1 MDHEEREFYGVGLL
15 ITHYSLQ
22 GYRDTSRDTNFGWR
36 AGELSIEKCSEK
48 EMVSRTARTFIV
60 RGGNVRV
67 LEQAALVSLFYG
79 ELAGGWNQRELVRL
93 EKVVML
99 ILRNGEKCLAR
110 NQ

>member
-1 MDHEEREFYGVGLL
+1 MEWDYSLL
-15 ITHYSLQ
+15 ITHYKGTGTPAETLTLDGGQ
-22 GYRDTSRDTNFGWR
+22 VNFPLR
-36 AGELSIEKCSEK
+36 KCSEK

-99 ILRNGEKCLAR
+99 ILRNGEKRFAR